1 MFHPYALLHDVFLLI
16 THFILILIIL
26 GENLGM
32 KPKEVLSADGA
43 EIDDLDVIR
52 DNECLHFLD

>member
-16 THFILILIIL
+16 THFILIITTS
-26 GENLGM
+26 GEKLGM

>member
-16 THFILILIIL
+16 THFILIITTS
-26 GENLGM
+26 GEKLGM
-32 KPKEVLSADGA
+32 KPNEVLSADGA

-52 DNECLHFLD
+52 DNECLYFLD

>member
-1 MFHPYALLHDVFLLI
+1 MFRPDGFLNDVFLL
-16 THFILILIIL
+16 TRNCILIITIS
-26 GENLGM
+26 GEKLGM